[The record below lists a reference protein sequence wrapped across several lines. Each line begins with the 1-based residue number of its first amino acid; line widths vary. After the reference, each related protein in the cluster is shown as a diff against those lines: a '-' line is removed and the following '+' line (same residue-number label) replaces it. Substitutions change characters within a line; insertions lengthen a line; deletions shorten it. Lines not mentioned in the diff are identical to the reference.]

1 MEDSKELIFKQEVIK
16 KKNVGHEVTYSI
28 ITSIL
33 KIRKKNAMENIIIHC
48 ITNVS

>member
-16 KKNVGHEVTYSI
+16 KKSVGHEVTYSI

-33 KIRKKNAMENIIIHC
+33 KIRKNATENIIIHC